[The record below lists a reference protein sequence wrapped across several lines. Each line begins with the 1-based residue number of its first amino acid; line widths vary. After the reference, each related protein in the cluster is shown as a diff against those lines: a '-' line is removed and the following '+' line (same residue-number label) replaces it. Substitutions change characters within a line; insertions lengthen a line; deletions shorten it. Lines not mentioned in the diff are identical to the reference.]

1 MSPEQV
7 REFVKGVM
15 ALYATVKAGTG
26 TDSEEGQPQP

>member
-15 ALYATVKAGTG
+15 ALYATVKTGTG
-26 TDSEEGQPQP
+26 ADSAEGQPQP